1 MARYR
6 VSLPARA
13 DIASILIASD
23 ENWGSEGRRR
33 YSALLVA
40 ALRQAAADPEGRMT
54 RDCGRNGS
62 PTFRG
67 LRSSGRRC
75 RCAAAPPRAEG
86 RWRRRPSAHFVR
98 ATRDPQ
104 GDVLP
109 GARFELRDVLQRDR
123 DEAARVRERRA
134 AATIATHVFGSADVP
149 EAAAESP
156 STKAA
161 MTPIIGSH

>member
-54 RDCGRNGS
+54 RDCGELL
-62 PTFRG
+62 RG
-67 LRSSGRRC
+67 LRSLHLR
-75 RCAAAPPRAEG
+75 
-86 RWRRRPSAHFVR
+86 HVR
-98 ATRDPQ
+98 I
-104 GDVLP
+104 GDP
-109 GARFELRDVLQRDR
+109 GAGVKAPVHNLYFRRVGPDMIEILRVLHDR
-123 DEAARVRERRA
+123 MEPSLHLGG
-134 AATIATHVFGSADVP
+134 AT
-149 EAAAESP
+149 EE
-156 STKAA
+156 
-161 MTPIIGSH
+161 